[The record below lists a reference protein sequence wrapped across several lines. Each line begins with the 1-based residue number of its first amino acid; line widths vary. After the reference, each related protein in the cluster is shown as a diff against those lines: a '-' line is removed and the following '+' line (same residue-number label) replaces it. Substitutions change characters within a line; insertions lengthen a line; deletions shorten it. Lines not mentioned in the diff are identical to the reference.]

1 MSGSIS
7 AKQIL
12 VLFNAKLRPV
22 DIYDIPGIITSCFF
36 LSPKALIDKI
46 KASVPVA
53 QPTEYF
59 TLANLENFFSNFS
72 TFFPS
77 IKSPFLT
84 VDKRDLL
91 IFDCSFLENG
101 LTSVNFI
108 IKFSLNILLDY
119 LRRYLFF

>member
-1 MSGSIS
+1 MESGVQS
-7 AKQIL
+7 
-12 VLFNAKLRPV
+12 
-22 DIYDIPGIITSCFF
+22 
-36 LSPKALIDKI
+36 KALIDKI

-84 VDKRDLL
+84 VDRSDLFIL
-91 IFDCSFLENG
+91 DCSLFENG
-101 LTSVNFI
+101 FKSCFDTARL
-108 IKFSLNILLDY
+108 
-119 LRRYLFF
+119 

>member
-22 DIYDIPGIITSCFF
+22 DIYDIPELSPRVF

-59 TLANLENFFSNFS
+59 TLANLENFFQIFLH
-72 TFFPS
+72 FFQ
-77 IKSPFLT
+77 
-84 VDKRDLL
+84 V
-91 IFDCSFLENG
+91 
-101 LTSVNFI
+101 
-108 IKFSLNILLDY
+108 
-119 LRRYLFF
+119 

>member
-1 MSGSIS
+1 MIYKFTGIIALVFLLILFFIDSKDINPVSGSIS

-22 DIYDIPGIITSCFF
+22 DIYDIPE
-36 LSPKALIDKI
+36 LSPRVFFKSKALIDKI

-91 IFDCSFLENG
+91 ILIVHF
-101 LTSVNFI
+101 
-108 IKFSLNILLDY
+108 
-119 LRRYLFF
+119 